1 MPNHSQNWAEQRLP
15 GASKRL
21 DYSNR
26 QMRRSMPT
34 TLAEFDEL
42 MHEANTQGPSSPAYG
57 DYMKILQSGL
67 AREDFPDT
75 EGGGLPRSIEDT
87 QRAMGER
94 AVRQHY
100 AFKMQQVDPLLL
112 QLKDT
117 NGTPLAALGPDR
129 AREVVAL
136 QMLEAPPSQRAQLVN
151 VMRAIDNSPATN
163 QGITIETSP
172 SDLQVLQIESA
183 MEDVGGNDPTGYQQF
198 REGLTSPSEGIEGLM
213 IHTSSD
219 PALAGIDMSSIG
231 SGGGTYYADLDP
243 AWQSNNGGGGDFNQG
258 DEPNVFD

>member
-42 MHEANTQGPSSPAYG
+42 MHEANMKGPSSPAYG

-183 MEDVGGNDPTGYQQF
+183 MEDVGGIDPTGYQQS
-198 REGLTSPSEGIEGLM
+198 RAAQSENGIADLR
-213 IHTSSD
+213 IQTSSD
-219 PALAGIDMSSIG
+219 SALAGIDMSSIG

-243 AWQSNNGGGGDFNQG
+243 AWQSSNGDGGGFNQG